1 MWWKTTKKYLKKFV
15 IELSNTFLKT
25 PNFSLERRRRYTGV
39 IFWDEHKSHQKSR
52 NIMTMIVAAQHK
64 PRADQICSQ
73 NQNICESS
81 LTRGGVSETWKT
93 CDWTAVNSG
102 KPKFQFHISR
112 QRKEMGRPGETCYV
126 LILYFSYL
134 EPYLLLHFFVFIC
147 LMHGSPMISALQ

>member
-1 MWWKTTKKYLKKFV
+1 MKNNKKTPKEV
-15 IELSNTFLKT
+15 CDRINTFLKT

-39 IFWDEHKSHQKSR
+39 ILWHEHTCNAKKSR

-81 LTRGGVSETWKT
+81 KRASVSETWKT

-102 KPKFQFHISR
+102 KPKFQFHV
-112 QRKEMGRPGETCYV
+112 GRPGETCYV

-134 EPYLLLHFFVFIC
+134 EPYLLLHFFVLIC
-147 LMHGSPMISALQ
+147 LMQSADHACMHYGSPMISALQ